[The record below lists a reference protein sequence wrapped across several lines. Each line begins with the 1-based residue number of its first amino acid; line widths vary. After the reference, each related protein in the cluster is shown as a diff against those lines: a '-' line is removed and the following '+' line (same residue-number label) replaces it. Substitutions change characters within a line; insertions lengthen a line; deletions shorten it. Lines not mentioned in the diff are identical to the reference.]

1 MSTHTPMMQQ
11 YLALKSEHPDK
22 LVLYRMGDFYE
33 LFFDDARRA
42 AKLLDI
48 TLTARGTSEG
58 APIPMA
64 GVPFHALD
72 GYLAKLVRAGVTV
85 AIVEQI
91 GVPGL
96 TKGPVER
103 KVARIVTP
111 GTVTDATLVDPRRE
125 TILAAVTLD
134 SARAG
139 VALINALAGT
149 LVLRDVPTSELAA
162 YLGRKAP
169 AEIIHSESA
178 APALATL
185 LGSGVML
192 RARPDYE
199 FTPTRAHDEL
209 TQSLG
214 TGTLAHL
221 DLERVPLAINA
232 VGAGLAFVRMVN
244 GGTRLPLSTVLI
256 ERASEALEMDAATIR
271 NLEIVQTLS
280 GAAEP
285 TLLSLLDR
293 CETAAGSRL
302 LSARLCEP
310 PREPAQARARHDGV
324 ASLARDQAVPF
335 AEVQDVLRGLSDV
348 ERIASRIAMAS
359 VRPRELAGLRATL
372 AALPQL
378 NALLTR
384 ANDASLLQLN
394 HAITVT
400 PEWLALLQ
408 SAIAE
413 EPALVVRDGG
423 VIAGGY
429 DADLDELRAIQSDS
443 SAFLTAMEMRERERT
458 GIPNLRVEYNRVS
471 GFYIEITQS
480 YVAQVPVEYKRR
492 QTLKNVERY
501 ITPELKTFED
511 KALAANDRALA
522 LEKRLFDELLVKL
535 SPALDEVRRA
545 GAALAELDLLANFAE
560 RADTLKLTRPTFTTL
575 PCLELSGARHPVIE
589 SLVDQFIPNDVRL
602 DHKRLCVILTGPN
615 MGGKSTYMRQAALAV
630 IMAYAGCYVAAHQA
644 SIGPIDRVLTRI
656 GASDDLASGR
666 STFMVE
672 MTEAAAILQR
682 ATPNSLVI
690 VDEIGRGTSTFDGL
704 ALATAIAR
712 RLINKAQSLTLF
724 ATHYFEL
731 TELAKDFATCV
742 NLHVSVVEHGD
753 KVVFLHEVKAGPAS
767 RSYGIDVAKLAGMP
781 AEVIRDARRE
791 LERLEKERTHHAP
804 QADLFAGAPV
814 AAAVVD
820 APPPLIEL
828 LAAIETDDLSPREAH
843 AKLAELI
850 ELARKL

>member
-1 MSTHTPMMQQ
+1 MMLQ
-11 YLALKSEHPDK
+11 YLALKAEHPDK

-48 TLTARGTSEG
+48 TLTARGESDG

-64 GVPFHALD
+64 GVPFHSID
-72 GYLAKLVRAGVTV
+72 GYLARLVRAGITV
-85 AIVEQI
+85 AIVEQV
-91 GVPGL
+91 GLPGAV
-96 TKGPVER
+96 KGPMER
-103 KVARIVTP
+103 RVARIVTP
-111 GTVTDATLVDPRRE
+111 GTVTDSTLVDPRKQ
-125 TILAAVTLD
+125 TLLAAVTLD
-134 SARAG
+134 AARAG
-139 VALINALAGT
+139 VALINASSGT
-149 LVLRDVPTSELAA
+149 LVLRDMQQSELAA
-162 YLGRKAP
+162 YLARKDP
-169 AEIIHSESA
+169 AEIIHAETTSVTLREMLGA
-178 APALATL
+178 AF
-185 LGSGVML
+185 ML

-199 FTPTRAHDEL
+199 FTPTRATEEL

-214 TGTLAHL
+214 TTTITHL
-221 DLERVPLAINA
+221 DIERVPLALNA
-232 VGAGLAFVRMVN
+232 VGAGLAFVRLVN
-244 GGTRLPLSTVLI
+244 GGTRLPVSTVHA
-256 ERASEALEMDAATIR
+256 ERSSETLEMDAATLR

-280 GAAEP
+280 GGADT

-302 LSARLCEP
+302 LRALLCEP
-310 PREPAQARARHDGV
+310 PRDQALARSRHEALDALARHH
-324 ASLARDQAVPF
+324 AVSF
-335 AEVQDVLRGLSDV
+335 VQMQDFLRGLSDI

-372 AALPQL
+372 AILPRIAAALAQCENETL
-378 NALLTR
+378 NRLSA
-384 ANDASLLQLN
+384 
-394 HAITVT
+394 AINVA
-400 PEWLALLQ
+400 PEWHALLQ
-408 SAIAE
+408 SAVMD

-429 DADLDELRAIQSDS
+429 SPDLDELRAIQNDS
-443 SAFLTAMEMRERERT
+443 SAFLTAMEASERERT

-471 GFYIEITQS
+471 GFFIEISQS
-480 YVAQVPVEYKRR
+480 YTGQVPVEYKRR

-501 ITPELKTFED
+501 ITPELKAFED

-522 LEKRLFDELLVKL
+522 MEKRLFDELLQL
-535 SPALDEVRRA
+535 LAPALDAFRCA
-545 GAALAELDLLANFAE
+545 GRALAELDVLANFSE
-560 RADTLKLTRPTFTTL
+560 RAETLKLARPNFTTL

-589 SLVDQFIPNDVRL
+589 SLVDQFIPNDLRL
-602 DHKRLCVILTGPN
+602 DSKRVCVILTGPN

-630 IMAYAGCYVAAHQA
+630 IMAYAGCFVAANQA
-644 SIGPIDRVLTRI
+644 TIGPIDRLLTRI

-712 RLINKAQSLTLF
+712 RLINKCASLTLF

-731 TELAKDFATCV
+731 TELANDFATCV
-742 NLHVSVVEHGD
+742 NQHVSVVEHGD
-753 KVVFLHEVKAGPAS
+753 RVVFLHEVKAGPAS

-791 LERLEKERTHHAP
+791 LERLEKERTHGAA
-804 QADLFAGAPV
+804 QTDMFASVVAPV
-814 AAAVVD
+814 EAVAAPSRLVA
-820 APPPLIEL
+820 E
-828 LAAIETDDLSPREAH
+828 LAALDADDLSPREAH
-843 AKLAELI
+843 AKLTALI
-850 ELARKL
+850 EAARKQ